1 MVKLTIDNRPVE
13 APVGTTILEAAAK
26 VGIRIPTLCHLAG
39 REPAT
44 SCFVCVV
51 QIEGRRELS
60 PACATR
66 VVAGMVVQTQSEDV
80 RRARQTALELL
91 LSDHAGDCVGP
102 CTLGCPAHLEIA
114 DFIAAERGGDV
125 RGAAAIVLR
134 ALALPATLGCIC
146 PGFCEGACRR
156 KSLDEAVA
164 IRELHRF
171 AAETDL
177 ALPTPYDPPCAAA
190 TGWRA
195 AVVGAGPAGLAA
207 ALHLRQFGHECTVF
221 EARDELG
228 GALRTGV
235 PEARLPRT
243 ILDGEIDRL
252 RRLGVKFQAG
262 AQLGG
267 NLSLEGLRAD
277 YGAVLL
283 ALGTQSC
290 GGPAD
295 PRAEH
300 VGRTETT
307 MDFTLLKALGLET
320 GPRGLKVERNTMA
333 TNLPGIFAAGNVVG
347 GAQYAVHAV
356 AGGRRAAVAMDAHL
370 RGQAPG
376 HRPHEV
382 HSLMGHLGESEV
394 ARLRAFADPAR
405 RVVATGAGGAGE
417 AGPRLTVEQAAV
429 EARRCLDCDCRKR
442 DNCGLRTLAE
452 EYGAATARFRGE
464 RREFERDATHR
475 DVIYEA
481 GKCIQ
486 CGICLR
492 LAEEAGE
499 PLGLAFIGRGFRV
512 RMAAPFS
519 ASLAEALHETAR
531 RAAEA
536 CPTGAL
542 AVRRGGRDGA

>member
-13 APVGTTILEAAAK
+13 AAAGTTILAAAAQ
-26 VGIRIPTLCHLAG
+26 VGIRVPTLCHLAA
-39 REPAT
+39 REPET
-44 SCFVCVV
+44 SCYVCVV

-66 VVAGMVVQTQSEDV
+66 VTAGMVVETQTEDV

-114 DFIAAERGGDV
+114 DFIAALRGGDGRSAAGLVV
-125 RGAAAIVLR
+125 RG
-134 ALALPATLGCIC
+134 LALPATLGHIC

-156 KSLDEAVA
+156 KALDEAVA
-164 IRELHRF
+164 IRELHRYV
-171 AAETDL
+171 AETDL
-177 ALPTPYDPPCAAA
+177 ELTAPYDPPCAAA
-190 TGWRA
+190 TGRRA

-207 ALHLRQFGHECTVF
+207 ALHLRQLGHECTVF
-221 EARDELG
+221 EAQKELG
-228 GALRTGV
+228 GALRTGL
-235 PEARLPRT
+235 PEGRLPRK
-243 ILDGEIDRL
+243 ILDGEIERL
-252 RRLGVKFQAG
+252 RRLGVKFQTG
-262 AQLGG
+262 EKLGE
-267 NLSLEGLRAD
+267 NLSLDRLRAE

-283 ALGTQSC
+283 ALGTQKA

-300 VGRTETT
+300 VAGSGAAL
-307 MDFTLLKALGLET
+307 DLALVKSLGLET
-320 GPRGLKVERNTMA
+320 GPRGVKVEREAMA
-333 TNLPGIFAAGNVVG
+333 TNLPGVFAAGNLVS

-370 RGQAPG
+370 RGQALG

-382 HSLMGHLGESEV
+382 HSLLGHLKESEV
-394 ARLRAFADPAR
+394 ARLRAFADPAQR
-405 RVVATGAGGAGE
+405 E
-417 AGPRLTVEQAAV
+417 AAEDLTAAQAAV

-442 DNCGLRTLAE
+442 DNCCLRKLGE
-452 EYGAATARFRGE
+452 EYGAAAARYRGE
-464 RREFERDATHR
+464 RREFERDATHPE
-475 DVIYEA
+475 VIYEA

-492 LAEEAGE
+492 LAEEVRE
-499 PLGLAFIGRGFRV
+499 PLGLTFIGRGFRV
-512 RMAAPFS
+512 RVAGPFAAH
-519 ASLAEALHETAR
+519 LADALHEAAR
-531 RAAEA
+531 RAAES

-542 AVRRGGRDGA
+542 ALRRGARDGT